1 MKTNM
6 VTPKQVHEAK
16 GSSKK
21 HMSSR
26 KDEFM
31 VHYRNAGEISDLV
44 AG

>member
-6 VTPKQVHEAK
+6 VAPKVHDAK

-31 VHYRNAGEISDLV
+31 VHNRNAGEISDLV

>member
-1 MKTNM
+1 MKTNI
-6 VTPKQVHEAK
+6 VDPKVHDAK

>member
-16 GSSKK
+16 GTSKK